1 MDFSSLSSLALNG
14 AELNR
19 LSLNGEVV
27 YSTTPDTKLA
37 VNEEAKAVLSAAQ
50 LLGTNSYTD
59 TGGKT

>member
-1 MDFSSLSSLALNG
+1 MDFGSLSSLALNG

-37 VNEEAKAVLSAAQ
+37 VNEEAKAVLSAA
-50 LLGTNSYTD
+50 
-59 TGGKT
+59 